1 MKAEQL
7 YKTEY
12 KYKEQ
17 NLSFISAKANRKPDL
32 VLSAVFLAEST
43 SSQLQISKAGTTM
56 RKVWCFCLTDNQ
68 FNLPRFSFSD
78 FISKRFHKLT
88 LFGMFLFSSQSLLR
102 GFIWTRNICLKT
114 QTSFCCCFFF
124 FERLLQ
130 PFLPSNSKEISC
142 RCRTWT
148 TAERING
155 TSTLAGRCDCLK
167 GLR

>member
-1 MKAEQL
+1 MKAERL

-17 NLSFISAKANRKPDL
+17 NLSFMSAKANRKPDL
-32 VLSAVFLAEST
+32 VLSAVFLAESK

-88 LFGMFLFSSQSLLR
+88 LFGMFLFS
-102 GFIWTRNICLKT
+102 
-114 QTSFCCCFFF
+114 
-124 FERLLQ
+124 
-130 PFLPSNSKEISC
+130 
-142 RCRTWT
+142 
-148 TAERING
+148 
-155 TSTLAGRCDCLK
+155 
-167 GLR
+167 